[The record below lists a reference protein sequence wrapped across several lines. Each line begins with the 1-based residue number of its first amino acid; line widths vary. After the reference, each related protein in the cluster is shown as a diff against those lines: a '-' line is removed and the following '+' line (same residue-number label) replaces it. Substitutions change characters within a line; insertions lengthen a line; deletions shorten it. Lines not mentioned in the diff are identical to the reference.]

1 MTKIGAF
8 KAKTHLSE
16 LLERVQAGERF
27 TITKRG
33 VPVAELAPVASKSKT
48 DVGAVIKRIRELR
61 RTLTTGGRSIRSM
74 IDEGRRS

>member
-8 KAKTHLSE
+8 DAKTHLSD

-33 VPVAELAPVASKSKT
+33 VPVAELIPAASAQKA
-48 DVGAVIKRIRELR
+48 DVRAIIKRIRELR
-61 RTLTTGGRSIRSM
+61 RSHTTGGRSIRSM
-74 IDEGRRS
+74 IDEGRRF